1 MTSQRGRTQ
10 QACHVASAAG
20 ISGSGNGRGNKG
32 TELTVKGVA
41 PEGVQSTVYPKTGL
55 DSNKEKTKTYI
66 NCINIS
72 GFLSP
77 PHILSKSR

>member
-10 QACHVASAAG
+10 QAYHLASVAG

-41 PEGVQSTVYPKTGL
+41 PEGVQLTVYPKTGL
-55 DSNKEKTKTYI
+55 DSKKKQKLTSI
-66 NCINIS
+66 
-72 GFLSP
+72 G
-77 PHILSKSR
+77 